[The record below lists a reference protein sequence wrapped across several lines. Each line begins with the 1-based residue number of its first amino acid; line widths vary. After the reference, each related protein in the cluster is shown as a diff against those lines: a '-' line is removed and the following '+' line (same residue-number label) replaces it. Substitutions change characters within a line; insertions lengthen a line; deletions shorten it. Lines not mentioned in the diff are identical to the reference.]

1 MEKRTL
7 RPDSRQSCAHLLS
20 LDAFKAALADG
31 RATDKLRSLDDMKFK
46 DARVFKVR
54 PMDAP
59 GKGETAMDEVTRGA
73 KKKYADHFCNI
84 QKPLIRDIGMT
95 CAFDDGDMLHGYIPY
110 YSFAADVFGDEIM
123 YAFFHK
129 SMDAVVLLMST
140 KADGHASA
148 NQVMHS
154 MAEPTPFGK
163 LCACCGGRSWCQGG
177 KLRKC
182 PCKTVRYC
190 GKECQNAHWADHR
203 ACCSRGNE

>member
-7 RPDSRQSCAHLLS
+7 RPDSRQGCAHLLS
-20 LDAFKAALADG
+20 LDAFKAALAEG
-31 RATDKLRSLDDMKFK
+31 RATDKLRAVDDMSFK
-46 DARVFKVR
+46 DARVFKVY
-54 PMDAP
+54 P
-59 GKGETAMDEVTRGA
+59 GKDATAMDEITTRGA

-84 QKPLIRDIGMT
+84 QKPLVRDIGVT
-95 CAFDDGDMLHGYIPY
+95 CAFEDDNKLHGYIPY
-110 YSFAADVFGDEIM
+110 FSFAADVFGDEIM

-129 SMDAVVLLMST
+129 SIGAVVLLMST

-163 LCACCGGRSWCQGG
+163 LCAWCGGRSWCDGG
-177 KLRKC
+177 KLKKC

-190 GKECQNAHWADHR
+190 GTECQHAHWADHR
-203 ACCSRGNE
+203 ACCSRDNE